1 MGALQ
6 RLGEAAQGAR
16 APWSQV
22 QSLAGGQGGPPRSL
36 LAHLP
41 SRCQRPGLSSGL
53 GTANGGLIS
62 GRVGVEEMPH
72 VVPVTPLV
80 PPRHPVG
87 LGPPAAG
94 KRGLGSRTEYPGLSD
109 WLPGTLGSC
118 PSGGSVGRQIPFL
131 PLAAPSLSSCLEAL
145 LPQPGKRGSFVG
157 KGELWP
163 GNSQVCTEITL
174 ASKKNMEY

>member
-80 PPRHPVG
+80 PPDILWALDPLQLESAG
-87 LGPPAAG
+87 LDLELSIQGFQTGFQAPWAPAHQGGLLAGRYCFCPLRLPRCPPAW
-94 KRGLGSRTEYPGLSD
+94 KPSYRSLGSGDHLWERASSGL
-109 WLPGTLGSC
+109 
-118 PSGGSVGRQIPFL
+118 
-131 PLAAPSLSSCLEAL
+131 
-145 LPQPGKRGSFVG
+145 
-157 KGELWP
+157 
-163 GNSQVCTEITL
+163 EI
-174 ASKKNMEY
+174 AKCAQK